1 MIPLTKLSTKINPL
15 LLRTLQKVY
24 IVRADVLYNKKLQE
38 QVLEPI
44 FDQINAYQDG
54 KGISV
59 LKKLDELFG
68 LHEKL
73 PDKQYELL
81 NTSYTDAI
89 LITSILEAKILIQE
103 IHEICAVFKQKE
115 DSISDQKLKVGRSN
129 GAFVDMKIKKMYYT
143 WRAYLEP
150 FMDYLNADIVK
161 LQSIP
166 LGSKLE
172 TVNEKLN
179 CKFLLFCWF
188 LILFYFNEI

>member
-1 MIPLTKLSTKINPL
+1 MIPLTKLSTKVNPL
-15 LLRTLQKVY
+15 LLKTLQKVY
-24 IVRADVLYNKKLQE
+24 LVRANVLHNKKLQE
-38 QVLEPI
+38 QVIAPI
-44 FDQINAYQDG
+44 FEEINVYQDG

-68 LHEKL
+68 LHEKI
-73 PDKQYELL
+73 PEKQYELI

-89 LITSILEAKILIQE
+89 LITSILEANNLIKE

-115 DSISDQKLKVGRSN
+115 DALDSSKLKVGRSN
-129 GAFVDMKIKKMYYT
+129 GAIIDMKIKKMYAN

-150 FMDYLNADIVK
+150 FVENLNADITK

-172 TVNEKLN
+172 TVNEKVN
-179 CKFLLFCWF
+179 CK
-188 LILFYFNEI
+188 